1 MKFLIYLSLFVALAM
16 NEAKAQLIIVTDE
29 KSVNITESTLLQF
42 EDNNSKGIIL
52 PANTTTS
59 TEVTNGTF
67 MFDQTDA
74 KVKMYENNSWIDLSD
89 TGDKSSIITN
99 SSTDNGEGVI
109 VGSEKTDAKGILV
122 LESTDKAMV
131 LPRVNDV
138 VNDIISPYPG
148 LMCYDITSKTIAF
161 FDGKVWNF
169 WK

>member
-1 MKFLIYLSLFVALAM
+1 MKY
-16 NEAKAQLIIVTDE
+16 DR
-29 KSVNITESTLLQF
+29 
-42 EDNNSKGIIL
+42 
-52 PANTTTS
+52 
-59 TEVTNGTF
+59 
-67 MFDQTDA
+67 
-74 KVKMYENNSWIDLSD
+74 SD

-99 SSTDNGEGVI
+99 SSKDNGEGVI

-148 LMCYDITSKTIAF
+148 LMFYDITSKTIAF

-169 WK
+169 LK